1 MARIKLHVP
10 KFTGKEDPDAY
21 FDWEEQCDQIFR
33 IHNLA
38 DPKRVNLACVE
49 FSGYALTWWNQLQ
62 ENQLLLGRDHIDTW
76 EEMKQ
81 AMRRR
86 FVPLQYQRDLRNKL
100 QRLNQDTRMMDEYY
114 KEMELL
120 LVHARIHEDEE
131 SKMARFL
138 HGLNNE
144 ISDFVEMFPYNTLQD
159 ILEQAKRTER
169 KVQRSGHGRISHNRT
184 TTPWQRLQPSASHGG
199 SQFQHTSHP
208 TTT

>member
-1 MARIKLHVP
+1 
-10 KFTGKEDPDAY
+10 
-21 FDWEEQCDQIFR
+21 
-33 IHNLA
+33 
-38 DPKRVNLACVE
+38 
-49 FSGYALTWWNQLQ
+49 
-62 ENQLLLGRDHIDTW
+62 
-76 EEMKQ
+76 MKQ

-86 FVPLQYQRDLRNKL
+86 FVPSEYQRDLQNRL
-100 QRLNQDTRMMDEYY
+100 QRLSQGTRTVDEYY
-114 KEMELL
+114 KEMEFL
-120 LVHARIHEDEE
+120 LVRARIHEDEE

-208 TTT
+208 TATRRTSASSASSPAPRNVDKRAPSAAGSTSNPTAVPSSRS